1 MKNVSEFRES
11 LRKALDLAA
20 VTGKTT
26 QPEVDKVIQDL
37 IDYNNPLR
45 MNIPREPGSGEAY
58 LLNRRSAG
66 GTAAFVNDTE
76 ELADSQ
82 STYARVTF
90 PFKTIKERGK
100 VTQFAQDAGR
110 SYKDLLAEEMETATK
125 TVGNKEEDAI
135 INGSVAGNAKE
146 FDGLRIQTTNTVS
159 AGTNGGALSLAL
171 LDETFDAML
180 GKPKLAVMSKRT
192 RRKLY
197 SLLQATQRFVDTT
210 EVKGGFRV
218 LAYNDAAV
226 FYSQFISN
234 AQTQGTALD
243 ASDLFLIDPDYV
255 FMAVLAEFK
264 MVPLAKTSSQFD
276 AFDVRGSEA
285 LVVSNTTHGTARLL
299 GIIP

>member
-1 MKNVSEFRES
+1 MKSATDFRES
-11 LRKALDLAA
+11 LRKALDLAG

-26 QPEVDKVIQDL
+26 QPEVDKVINDL

-76 ELADSQ
+76 ELADSN

-90 PFKTIKERGK
+90 PFKTIQERGK

-110 SYKDLLAEEMETATK
+110 SYKDLLAEEMETAGR

-146 FDGLRIQTTNTVS
+146 FDGLRIQATETVS
-159 AGTNGGALSLAL
+159 AGTNGGVLTLDL
-171 LDETFDAML
+171 LDQTFDACL
-180 GKPKLAVMSKRT
+180 GKPKLLVMSKRT

-197 SLLQATQRFVDTT
+197 SILQATQRFVDTT

-226 FYSQFISN
+226 FYSQFISD
-234 AQTQGTALD
+234 AQTQGTAVN
-243 ASDLFLIDPDYV
+243 ASDAFAIDTDYV
-255 FMAVLAEFK
+255 FMAVLAEAK
-264 MVPLAKTSSQFD
+264 MIPLAKTSSQFD
-276 AFDVRGSEA
+276 AFDVRVSEA
-285 LVVSNTTHGTARLL
+285 LVVNNNKYGVSRLL